1 MLTLGRKTFFFFA
14 FFHSKVFTVL
24 IEDKVRFLLHFSR
37 NDTINVVT
45 VYFGIQFHPTWW
57 WTMNLVT
64 RSWRVRNRVD
74 SNTTDCSSRHSKH
87 SFSTF
92 FEMVLMFGIFLIYFF
107 NHVFIFSIIYLWLR
121 VLYFLFF
128 HQFFFIVILIIFFIL
143 LTWIKSLA
151 RKVVDFI

>member
-1 MLTLGRKTFFFFA
+1 MLTLGRKTFSFFLFCI
-14 FFHSKVFTVL
+14 FHPKVFTVL

-87 SFSTF
+87 SFF
-92 FEMVLMFGIFLIYFF
+92 HLLLNDPNVWQFLLIFF
-107 NHVFIFSIIYLWLR
+107 NHVFITKCSIFS
-121 VLYFLFF
+121 LFS
-128 HQFFFIVILIIFFIL
+128 FFFIVILIIFFIL
-143 LTWIKSLA
+143 LTWIRASLV
-151 RKVVDFI
+151 K